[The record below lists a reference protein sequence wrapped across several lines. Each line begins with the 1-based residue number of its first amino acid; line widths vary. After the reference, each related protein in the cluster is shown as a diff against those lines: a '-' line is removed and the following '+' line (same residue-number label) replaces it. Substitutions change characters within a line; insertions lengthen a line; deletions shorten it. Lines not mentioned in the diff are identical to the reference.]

1 MSNPDNFQALVLRE
15 AGGNVTAAVESLS
28 AADLPEG
35 EVLVEVA
42 NSTINY
48 KDALAITNSGKI
60 VRSFPMVP
68 GVDFAGTV
76 AESSSDKYNVG
87 DAVVLTGWGV
97 GERHWGG
104 LSQYARVKADWLVPL
119 PQGLSSAQAMGVG
132 TAGFTAMLCVNALVD
147 HGVTPESGEV
157 LVTGAAGGVGSFA
170 VAILARMGYKVV
182 AASHRDDTHDYLLEL
197 GAAEVI
203 DSATLTESKRPMD
216 SERWAGAIDVVGGA
230 VMAGV
235 LKGMAYGSTL
245 AACGLAGGHGL
256 DTTVFPFILR
266 GVTLAGVDS
275 VMCPYD
281 KRVAAWQRIAEVLPA
296 ELMAK
301 AASTNISLAEVPA
314 LCQQMMQGQ
323 VKGRAIVDLKA

>member
-1 MSNPDNFQALVLRE
+1 M
-15 AGGNVTAAVESLS
+15 
-28 AADLPEG
+28 
-35 EVLVEVA
+35 
-42 NSTINY
+42 
-48 KDALAITNSGKI
+48 
-60 VRSFPMVP
+60 
-68 GVDFAGTV
+68 
-76 AESSSDKYNVG
+76 
-87 DAVVLTGWGV
+87 
-97 GERHWGG
+97 
-104 LSQYARVKADWLVPL
+104 
-119 PQGLSSAQAMGVG
+119 
-132 TAGFTAMLCVNALVD
+132 
-147 HGVTPESGEV
+147 
-157 LVTGAAGGVGSFA
+157 
-170 VAILARMGYKVV
+170 
-182 AASHRDDTHDYLLEL
+182 
-197 GAAEVI
+197 I